1 MDKGYLPAGA
11 IAQGQSIEET
21 GGGVCQVSSTMFN
34 AAVMANMQIVASS
47 AHAWP
52 SAYVEPG
59 RDATVDWQNFQNLN
73 QSLDFKFK
81 NTSDYPIFI
90 VAYITGS
97 NFRQACK
104 CTVEFYGVAL
114 ADGITIGMETQ
125 LVRTTPLPSSA
136 PPEYAQAD
144 AEHPS
149 GTWEIVRHGREGYV
163 YETYRVFYQY
173 GNIVR
178 RELLRTSN
186 YKAYSELIRYYSD

>member
-1 MDKGYLPAGA
+1 M
-11 IAQGQSIEET
+11 
-21 GGGVCQVSSTMFN
+21 
-34 AAVMANMQIVASS
+34 
-47 AHAWP
+47 
-52 SAYVEPG
+52 
-59 RDATVDWQNFQNLN
+59 
-73 QSLDFKFK
+73 
-81 NTSDYPIFI
+81 
-90 VAYITGS
+90 
-97 NFRQACK
+97 
-104 CTVEFYGVAL
+104 
-114 ADGITIGMETQ
+114 GMETQ

-149 GTWEIVRHGREGYV
+149 GTWEIVRQGREGYV

>member
-81 NTSDYPIFI
+81 LSDLHCSLYH
-90 VAYITGS
+90 
-97 NFRQACK
+97 RQQ
-104 CTVEFYGVAL
+104 F
-114 ADGITIGMETQ
+114 
-125 LVRTTPLPSSA
+125 
-136 PPEYAQAD
+136 
-144 AEHPS
+144 PS
-149 GTWEIVRHGREGYV
+149 GLQVHG
-163 YETYRVFYQY
+163 
-173 GNIVR
+173 
-178 RELLRTSN
+178 
-186 YKAYSELIRYYSD
+186 